1 MRLVTFLHDGNRR
14 LGALVVQ
21 DNREVIVDL
30 NDADPRLPS
39 DIMQFLRQGD
49 AARELAAN
57 VLHTA
62 PVTAIHERASVALK
76 AVIPN
81 PEKVLCIGLNYRDHA
96 TETNMPIPA
105 VPTVFAKYA
114 NTLIGH
120 GEPII
125 IPRVTQQVDY
135 EAELAFVIGRRGRY
149 ISEAEAMQYVV
160 GYTIFNDIS
169 ARDYQ
174 MQTTQWTVGKSFD
187 TFGPLGPALVTADE
201 IPDPA
206 ALAIR
211 LSINGEIL
219 QDSHISQLIFPI
231 PRLVAYLSEVMT
243 LEPGDVIATGTP
255 SGVGFTRQ
263 PPRFLHPHETVRVE
277 IEKVGILENPV
288 MAEE

>member
-1 MRLVTFLHDGNRR
+1 MRLITFLLNGSIR
-14 LGALVVQ
+14 LGALQVQ
-21 DNREVIVDL
+21 NGREIIVDL
-30 NDADPRLPS
+30 NRADSRLPT
-39 DIMQFLRQGD
+39 DIVQFLRMGD
-49 AARELAAN
+49 PARELAAN
-57 VLHTA
+57 VLHAA
-62 PVTAIHERASVALK
+62 PNAAVHDRASVTLK

-81 PEKVLCIGLNYRDHA
+81 PEKVICIGLNYRDHA
-96 TETNMPIPA
+96 IETNAQIPE
-105 VPTVFAKYA
+105 VPTVFTKYA
-114 NTLIGH
+114 NTLIGA

-149 ISEAEAMQYVV
+149 ISETEATHYIA

-174 MQTTQWTVGKSFD
+174 MRTSQWTIGKTFD

-201 IPDPA
+201 IPDPG

-211 LSINGEIL
+211 LSINGEVL
-219 QDSHISQLIFPI
+219 QDSNTSQLIFSI
-231 PRLVAYLSEVMT
+231 PTLVAYLSEVMT

-263 PPRFLHPHETVRVE
+263 PPRFLRPQETVRVE
-277 IEKVGILENPV
+277 IEKIGILENPV
-288 MAEE
+288 MAE